1 MKCVDKF
8 PEKTEQLNSFLLDIL
23 PSLQIVT
30 TPSQALSD
38 EEKVVDIKD
47 RPILRAAPVHKAD
60 ILLTGDPPVF

>member
-38 EEKVVDIKD
+38 EEKISS
-47 RPILRAAPVHKAD
+47 I
-60 ILLTGDPPVF
+60 